1 MLRTA
6 DFGTASGSVASFDK
20 HAGLG
25 EITGDDGTTYPF
37 HCTAIANGTRDIE
50 VGTKVSFTVAAGH
63 RGKLE
68 ATQINE

>member
-6 DFGTASGSVASFDK
+6 DFGTATGSVAEFDK

-25 EITGDDGTTYPF
+25 AIAGDDGSSYPF
-37 HCTAIANGTRDIE
+37 HCTAIVNGTRDIE

-63 RGKLE
+63 RGQLE